1 MKLPVITLTCLA
13 SFVATA
19 YAHPD
24 TNVIEKRDDDTFKSA
39 LKLAS
44 SELGVVT
51 RVVRDY
57 DGNSDYSRSL
67 FVAAQNARA
76 NARESVWQIEESN
89 ALTEAGYADVKLLFQ
104 DLGAASKVLL
114 NEFIAKKPT
123 IKAKGQCN
131 VSLACTHL
139 LQRGADDLVNAVA
152 YNSESQDLIFA
163 DAQAYLDNLELVA
176 IELGYAKC
184 VKEEL

>member
-51 RVVRDY
+51 RVVP
-57 DGNSDYSRSL
+57 
-67 FVAAQNARA
+67 AQNART
-76 NARESVWQIEESN
+76 NARESVRQIEESN

-131 VSLACTHL
+131 VSLDCTHL
-139 LQRGADDLVNAVA
+139 LQLGADDLVNAVA

-163 DAQAYLDNLELVA
+163 DAQAYLVNLELVA